1 MRRFALLWLAPTCLL
16 LALAVWPLA
25 SGERTLV
32 LRDVLNTHLTLKQSG
47 AEALRHGEIP
57 LVDPTRGGGQPY
69 LGNPNA
75 FPLYPTNLLFL
86 ATSTLRGLNAHI
98 WLHWLLAPFA
108 LFWLGRRLGLAREP
122 AWVAGVLYGTSG
134 FFASLLNLANVV
146 SGAALTPALAA
157 AALAA
162 ADPERRRT
170 PAAIAL
176 LWALLILAGDP
187 MTSALALLMALSAAA
202 VIHGRAAGWARL
214 VAGLGLGSVVALP
227 QLVEMLRIL
236 PVSFR
241 GFWGYA
247 DRGVVGGWD
256 PRLAPDLLWPF
267 AFGRPDQL
275 LFWGERLSG
284 GDTPLLFTLFPGLL
298 AFVLLGAAASA
309 RGRREAWAAGLAA
322 LGLLLVVGASSRLL
336 GWVFQLP
343 GGDLLRFPA
352 KAWLLTAVGASL
364 LGGIGA
370 ERWLAGRGRRTAGWT
385 LAAAGTLYLAAWASL
400 LPLRGAGWRL
410 LRAVAPERI
419 PDGWLDG
426 ERLRLAGA
434 SLWGILIALLL
445 AGLLHLGRRRPA
457 GALAAA
463 LALHVTTQLLL
474 LAPARVSDETDQ
486 YLAPPPAA
494 ALVPS
499 GTVVAHGFANNLVG
513 NPDLGAAGTERSAIS
528 LQRFLH
534 AAVAPWAGKPEGLRY
549 ELDHSPEGLD
559 QFMTQVVAYGLRRIG
574 PRQQLQVLRATGAE
588 ILLLDREWP
597 GLELVGEAPLGKSRL
612 RAYRIP
618 DPLPEAAVV
627 GSRRP
632 APSFNDALAAVTDP
646 GFDPRT
652 MAVVAGEAPARDGP
666 PGRARVIRFE
676 AEEIEIEAE
685 APAGGGT
692 IVLRR
697 AYLPVYRAEVDG
709 QPARTMVANLTRLAV
724 ELPPGHHTVRVW
736 ADRRPTRIAFAV
748 AGLALAL
755 VALLGVVGWGGW
767 PARIPV
773 PDPPT

>member
-16 LALAVWPLA
+16 LALTVWPLA

-32 LRDVLNTHLTLKQSG
+32 LRDVLNTHLVLKQHG
-47 AEALRHGEIP
+47 AEALRQGEIP

-98 WLHWLLAPFA
+98 WLHWLLAPWA
-108 LFWLGRRLGLAREP
+108 IFWLGRRLGLAREP
-122 AWVAGVLYGTSG
+122 AWVAGILYATSG
-134 FFASLLNLANVV
+134 FFASLLNLATVV
-146 SGAALTPALAA
+146 AG

-162 ADPERRRT
+162 ALVAAALGAAEPARRRA
-170 PAAIAL
+170 PAAIAV

-202 VIHGRAAGWARL
+202 MLQGREAGWGRL
-214 VAGLGLGSVVALP
+214 AAGLGLGSLVALP
-227 QLVEMLRIL
+227 QLVAMLRIL

-247 DRGVVGGWD
+247 QGGMVGGWD
-256 PRLAPDLLWPF
+256 LRLAPDLLWPF

-284 GDTPLLFTLFPGLL
+284 GDTPFLFTLFPGLL
-298 AFVLLGAAASA
+298 ALLLLGAATGA
-309 RGRREAWAAGLAA
+309 RGRREAWAAGVAA
-322 LGLLLVVGASSRLL
+322 LGLLLVVGASSRWL

-370 ERWLAGRGRRTAGWT
+370 ERWLSGRGRRAAGWT
-385 LAAAGTLYLAAWASL
+385 LAGAGALYLGAWILL
-400 LPLRGAGWRL
+400 LPLRGGGWRL

-445 AGLLHLGRRRPA
+445 AGLLQLGRRRPT

-463 LALHVTTQLLL
+463 LALHVATQLLL
-474 LAPARVSDETDQ
+474 LAPAWVSDEADR
-486 YLAPPPAA
+486 YLAPPAA
-494 ALVPS
+494 ALAPP
-499 GTVVAHGFANNLVG
+499 GTVVAHGFATSLLG
-513 NPDLGAAGTERSAIS
+513 APDLAAAGAERSAAG

-534 AAVAPWAGKPEGLRY
+534 AALAPWAGQPAGLRY
-549 ELDHSPEGLD
+549 ELNPSPEGLD
-559 QFMTQVVAYGLRRIG
+559 QFMTQVAAGGLRHLG

-597 GLELVGEAPLGKSRL
+597 GLELAGEAPLGGSRL

-618 DPLPEAAVV
+618 DPLPEAAVL

-632 APSFNDALAAVTDP
+632 APSFNDALAAVADP

-652 MAVVAGEAPARDGP
+652 LAVVAGEAPARDGP
-666 PGRARVIRFE
+666 PGSARVIRYE
-676 AEEIEIEAE
+676 AEAIEIEAE
-685 APAGGGT
+685 VPAGGGT
-692 IVLRR
+692 LVLRR
-697 AYLPVYRAEVDG
+697 AYLPVYEAAVDG
-709 QPARTMVANLTRLAV
+709 KPARTLVANLTRLAV
-724 ELPPGHHTVRVW
+724 ELPPGRHAVRIW

-748 AGLALAL
+748 AGLAIAL
-755 VALLGVVGWGGW
+755 VALLGIAGW
-767 PARIPV
+767 PARIPA

>member
-32 LRDVLNTHLTLKQSG
+32 LRDVLNTHLTLKQFG
-47 AEALRHGEIP
+47 AEALRQGEIP

-75 FPLYPTNLLFL
+75 FPLYPTDLLFL
-86 ATSTLRGLNAHI
+86 VTSTLRGLNAHL
-98 WLHWLLAPFA
+98 WLHWLLAPWA

-122 AWVAGVLYGTSG
+122 AWVAGILYACSG

-146 SGAALTPALAA
+146 AGAALAPALAA
-157 AALAA
+157 AVLGASEPA
-162 ADPERRRT
+162 RRRA
-170 PAAIAL
+170 PAAVAL

-187 MTSALALLMALSAAA
+187 MTSALALLLALSAAA
-202 VIHGRAAGWARL
+202 LLHGRRAGWGRLAAGLA
-214 VAGLGLGSVVALP
+214 LGTLAAAP
-227 QLVEMLRIL
+227 QWVEMTRIL

-247 DRGVVGGWD
+247 EGGAGGGWD
-256 PRLAPDLLWPF
+256 LRLAPDLLWPF

-298 AFVLLGAAASA
+298 ALVLLGAAAGA
-309 RGRREAWAAGLAA
+309 RGRRDAWAAGLAA
-322 LGLLLVVGASSRLL
+322 LGLLLVVGASSRWL

-352 KAWLLTAVGASL
+352 KAWLLTAIGASL

-370 ERWLAGRGRRTAGWT
+370 ERWLAGRGRRAAGWT
-385 LAAAGTLYLAAWASL
+385 LAGAGVLYLAAWISL
-400 LPLRGAGWRL
+400 LPLRGAGWHL

-434 SLWGILIALLL
+434 SLWGILIALAL
-445 AGLLHLGRRRPA
+445 AGLLFAARRRPA

-463 LALHVTTQLLL
+463 LALHAATQLVL
-474 LAPARVSDETDQ
+474 LAPARASDEAAR
-486 YLAPPPAA
+486 YAIAPAVAAELPP
-494 ALVPS
+494 
-499 GTVVAHGFANNLVG
+499 GTTVAHGFATSLLMP
-513 NPDLGAAGTERSAIS
+513 PDLAAAGAERSAAG

-534 AAVAPWAGKPEGLRY
+534 AALSPWAGQPAGLRY
-549 ELDHSPEGLD
+549 ELNPSPEGLD
-559 QFMTQVVAYGLRRIG
+559 QFMTQVVAGGLRRLG
-574 PRQQLQVLRATGAE
+574 PRQQLQVLRATGVE
-588 ILLLDREWP
+588 TLLLDREWP
-597 GLELVGEAPLGKSRL
+597 GLELVAAAPLGGSRL
-612 RAYRIP
+612 RAYRVP
-618 DPLPEAAVV
+618 DPLPEAAVL

-632 APSFNDALAAVTDP
+632 APSLNEALAVVVDP

-652 MAVVAGEAPARDGP
+652 VAVVAGEEPLRDGP
-666 PGRARVIRFE
+666 PGSARVIRFE
-676 AEEIEIEAE
+676 SEEIVIEAD

-692 IVLRR
+692 LVLRR

-709 QPARTMVANLTRLAV
+709 RPARTRVANLTRLAV

-736 ADRRPTRIAFAV
+736 ADRRPTRIAFAA

-755 VALLGVVGWGGW
+755 VALLGIAGW
-767 PARIPV
+767 PARIPA